1 MNLTIASRPVAN
13 FSSGSSSDVFAD
25 LAENIYVH
33 YKSCNSHIENKFSFY
48 SCISF
53 ILWTEEKSIY
63 LQLFAQSPC
72 KTKF

>member
-13 FSSGSSSDVFAD
+13 SSSGTSSDFFDDFGTDMAD

-53 ILWTEEKSIY
+53 ILWT
-63 LQLFAQSPC
+63 
-72 KTKF
+72 

>member
-13 FSSGSSSDVFAD
+13 FSSGSSSDVFDDFAD

-33 YKSCNSHIENKFSFY
+33 YKSCNSHIENKFNFY

-53 ILWTEEKSIY
+53 ILWT
-63 LQLFAQSPC
+63 
-72 KTKF
+72 